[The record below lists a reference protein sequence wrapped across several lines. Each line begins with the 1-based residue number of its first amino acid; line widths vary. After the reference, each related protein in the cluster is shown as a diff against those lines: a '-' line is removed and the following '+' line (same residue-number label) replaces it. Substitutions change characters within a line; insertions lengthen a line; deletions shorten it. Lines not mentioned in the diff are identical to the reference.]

1 MKPMAAKKKVA
12 NQKVA
17 KQSTVKTTK
26 KQITTIGLVGAGQMG
41 KGIAQVAA
49 QTGYR
54 VIVVEPYAEMI
65 EKAQKE
71 LSDNLSRAV
80 EIGKIDKR
88 DKEKVLSLISFSK
101 NLEDLATADFIIEAA
116 VESAA
121 AKIDI
126 FSTLDKICAP
136 HVIFSTNT
144 SSVPIGRLARATKRP
159 EKVIGMHFM
168 YPAQKMKLLEIVR
181 TPATTEET
189 YQIVKSLAIE
199 MGKSPITVTD
209 RPCFVTSRLIQTL
222 INEAIFCLY
231 EGVSTREEIDMAL
244 KLGMNHPMGPLELAD
259 FIGLDVVL
267 SMQQALYD
275 GFKEPKYRP
284 CPLLVSLVEVGH
296 LGRKTGRG
304 FYEYK

>member
-1 MKPMAAKKKVA
+1 MTAQKKVVKQRSEKTAKKL
-12 NQKVA
+12 
-17 KQSTVKTTK
+17 
-26 KQITTIGLVGAGQMG
+26 ITTIGLVGAGQMG

-54 VIVVEPYAEMI
+54 VIVVEPYEEMI

-71 LSDNLSRAV
+71 ISGNLSRAV
-80 EIGKIDKR
+80 EIGKIDKK
-88 DKEKVLSLISFSK
+88 DKDRVLSLISFSK
-101 NLEDLATADFIIEAA
+101 NLEDLAKVDFIIEAA

-144 SSVPIGRLARATKRP
+144 SSVPVGRLARSTGRP
-159 EKVIGMHFM
+159 DKVIGMHFM

-181 TPATTEET
+181 TPATSEET
-189 YQIVKSLAIE
+189 YQTVKRLALE

-209 RPCFVTSRLIQTL
+209 RPCFVTSRLIQML

>member
-1 MKPMAAKKKVA
+1 MAAKKKNA
-12 NQKVA
+12 Q
-17 KQSTVKTTK
+17 QRTVKTAK

-54 VIVVEPYAEMI
+54 VIVVEPYEEMI

-71 LSDNLSRAV
+71 IASNLSRAV
-80 EIGKIDKR
+80 EIGKIDKK
-88 DKEKVLSLISFSK
+88 DKDSVLALISFSK
-101 NLEDLATADFIIEAA
+101 NLEDLAKADFIIEAA

-126 FSTLDKICAP
+126 FSTLDNICAP
-136 HVIFSTNT
+136 QVIFCTNT
-144 SSVPIGRLARATKRP
+144 SSVPVGRLARATKRP

-181 TPATTEET
+181 TPATSEET
-189 YQIVKSLAIE
+189 YQIVKRLALE

>member
-1 MKPMAAKKKVA
+1 MTAQKKVVKQRSEKTAKKL
-12 NQKVA
+12 
-17 KQSTVKTTK
+17 
-26 KQITTIGLVGAGQMG
+26 ITTIGLVGAGQMG

-54 VIVVEPYAEMI
+54 VIVVEPYEEMI

-71 LSDNLSRAV
+71 ISGNLSRAV
-80 EIGKIDKR
+80 EIGKIDKK
-88 DKEKVLSLISFSK
+88 DKDRVLSLISFSK
-101 NLEDLATADFIIEAA
+101 NLEDLAKVDFIIEAA

-136 HVIFSTNT
+136 QVIFSTNT
-144 SSVPIGRLARATKRP
+144 SSVPVGRLARSTGRP
-159 EKVIGMHFM
+159 DKVIGMHFM
-168 YPAQKMKLLEIVR
+168 YPAHKMKLLEIVR
-181 TPATTEET
+181 TPATSEET
-189 YQIVKSLAIE
+189 YQTVKRLALE

-231 EGVSTREEIDMAL
+231 EGVSTREEIDIAL

>member
-1 MKPMAAKKKVA
+1 MAAQK
-12 NQKVA
+12 KVA
-17 KQSTVKTTK
+17 KQSSEKTAK
-26 KQITTIGLVGAGQMG
+26 KLITTIGLVGAGQMG

-54 VIVVEPYAEMI
+54 VIVVEPYEEMI

-71 LSDNLSRAV
+71 ISGNLSRAV
-80 EIGKIDKR
+80 EIGKIEKKDKDR
-88 DKEKVLSLISFSK
+88 VLSLISFSK
-101 NLEDLATADFIIEAA
+101 NLEDLAKVDFIIEAA

-144 SSVPIGRLARATKRP
+144 SSVPVGRLARATKRP

-181 TPATTEET
+181 TPATSEET
-189 YQIVKSLAIE
+189 YQIVKRLALE

>member
-1 MKPMAAKKKVA
+1 MTAQKKVA
-12 NQKVA
+12 MQRSKKTA
-17 KQSTVKTTK
+17 KKL
-26 KQITTIGLVGAGQMG
+26 ITTIGLVGAGQMG

-54 VIVVEPYAEMI
+54 VIVVEPYEEMI

-71 LSDNLSRAV
+71 ISGNLSRAV
-80 EIGKIDKR
+80 EIGKIEKKDKDR
-88 DKEKVLSLISFSK
+88 LLSLISFSK
-101 NLEDLATADFIIEAA
+101 NLEDLAKVDFIIEAA

-144 SSVPIGRLARATKRP
+144 SSVPVSRLARATKRP

-181 TPATTEET
+181 TPATSEET
-189 YQIVKSLAIE
+189 YQIVKRLALE

-209 RPCFVTSRLIQTL
+209 RPCFITSRLIQTL

>member
-1 MKPMAAKKKVA
+1 MTAQKKVVKQRSEKTAKKL
-12 NQKVA
+12 
-17 KQSTVKTTK
+17 
-26 KQITTIGLVGAGQMG
+26 ITTIGLVGAGQMG

-54 VIVVEPYAEMI
+54 VIVVEPYEEMI

-71 LSDNLSRAV
+71 ISGNLSRAV
-80 EIGKIDKR
+80 EIGKIDKK
-88 DKEKVLSLISFSK
+88 DKDRVLSLISFSK
-101 NLEDLATADFIIEAA
+101 NLEDLAKVDFIIEAA

-136 HVIFSTNT
+136 QVIFSTNT
-144 SSVPIGRLARATKRP
+144 SSVPVGRLARSTGRP
-159 EKVIGMHFM
+159 DKVIGMHFM

-181 TPATTEET
+181 TPATSEET
-189 YQIVKSLAIE
+189 YQTVKRLALE

-231 EGVSTREEIDMAL
+231 EGVSTREEIDIAL

>member
-1 MKPMAAKKKVA
+1 MAAKK
-12 NQKVA
+12 KVA
-17 KQSTVKTTK
+17 KQSTVKTAK

-54 VIVVEPYAEMI
+54 VIVVEPYEEMI

-71 LSDNLSRAV
+71 ISDNLNKAV
-80 EIGKIDKR
+80 EIGKIEKKDK
-88 DKEKVLSLISFSK
+88 DKVLSLISFSK
-101 NLEDLATADFIIEAA
+101 NLEDLAKADFIIEAA

-136 HVIFSTNT
+136 QVIFSTNT
-144 SSVPIGRLARATKRP
+144 SSVPVGRLARSTRRP

-181 TPATTEET
+181 TPATSEET
-189 YQIVKSLAIE
+189 YQIVKRLALE

>member
-1 MKPMAAKKKVA
+1 MTAQK
-12 NQKVA
+12 KVA
-17 KQSTVKTTK
+17 KQRSEKTAK
-26 KQITTIGLVGAGQMG
+26 RLITTIGLVGAGQMG

-54 VIVVEPYAEMI
+54 VIVVEPYEEMI

-71 LSDNLSRAV
+71 ISGNLSRAV
-80 EIGKIDKR
+80 EIGKIEKKDK
-88 DKEKVLSLISFSK
+88 DKVLSLISFSK
-101 NLEDLATADFIIEAA
+101 NLEDLAKVDFIIEAA

-136 HVIFSTNT
+136 QVIFSTNT
-144 SSVPIGRLARATKRP
+144 SSVPVGRLARSTRRP
-159 EKVIGMHFM
+159 DKVIGMHFM

-181 TPATTEET
+181 TPATSEET
-189 YQIVKSLAIE
+189 YQTVKRLALE

-304 FYEYK
+304 FYEYKQPVNR

>member
-1 MKPMAAKKKVA
+1 MTAQKKVVKQRSEKTAKKL
-12 NQKVA
+12 
-17 KQSTVKTTK
+17 
-26 KQITTIGLVGAGQMG
+26 ITTIGLVGAGQMG

-54 VIVVEPYAEMI
+54 VIVVEPYEEMI

-71 LSDNLSRAV
+71 ISGNLSRAV
-80 EIGKIDKR
+80 EIGKIDKK
-88 DKEKVLSLISFSK
+88 DKDRVLSLISFSK
-101 NLEDLATADFIIEAA
+101 NLEDLAKVDFIIEAA

-136 HVIFSTNT
+136 QVIFSTNT
-144 SSVPIGRLARATKRP
+144 SSVPVGRLARSTGRP
-159 EKVIGMHFM
+159 DKVIGMHFM
-168 YPAQKMKLLEIVR
+168 YPAHKMKLLEIVR
-181 TPATTEET
+181 TPATSEET
-189 YQIVKSLAIE
+189 YQTVKRLALE

>member
-1 MKPMAAKKKVA
+1 MTAKKKLKKEHVA
-12 NQKVA
+12 PGA
-17 KQSTVKTTK
+17 KKRIK
-26 KQITTIGLVGAGQMG
+26 TIGLVGAGQMG

-54 VIVVEPYAEMI
+54 VIVVEPYTEMI

-71 LSDNLSRAV
+71 ISDNLNKAV
-80 EIGKIDKR
+80 DIGKIDKK
-88 DKEKVLSLISFSK
+88 DKDRVLSLISFSK
-101 NLEDLATADFIIEAA
+101 NLADLKDVDFVIEAA
-116 VESAA
+116 VESVA
-121 AKIDI
+121 AKVDI
-126 FSTLDKICAP
+126 FSSLDNVCAP

-159 EKVIGMHFM
+159 DKVIGMHFM

-181 TPATTEET
+181 TPATSEET
-189 YQIVKSLAIE
+189 YQTVKSLAIE
-199 MGKSPITVTD
+199 MGKSPITATD
-209 RPCFVTSRLIQTL
+209 RPCFVTSRLIQML

-231 EGVSTREEIDMAL
+231 EGVSSREEIDTAL

-296 LGRKTGRG
+296 LGRKTKRG

>member
-1 MKPMAAKKKVA
+1 MTAQK
-12 NQKVA
+12 KVA
-17 KQSTVKTTK
+17 KQRSKKTAK
-26 KQITTIGLVGAGQMG
+26 KLITTIGLVGAGQMG

-54 VIVVEPYAEMI
+54 VIVVEPYEEMI

-71 LSDNLSRAV
+71 ISHNLSKAV
-80 EIGKIDKR
+80 EIGKIDKK
-88 DKEKVLSLISFSK
+88 DKDKVLSLISFSK
-101 NLEDLATADFIIEAA
+101 NLEDLAKADFIIEAA

-136 HVIFSTNT
+136 QVIFSTNT
-144 SSVPIGRLARATKRP
+144 SSVPVGRLARSTRRP
-159 EKVIGMHFM
+159 DKVIGMHFM

-181 TPATTEET
+181 TPATSEET
-189 YQIVKSLAIE
+189 YQTVKRLALE

-222 INEAIFCLY
+222 INEAIFCLH

>member
-1 MKPMAAKKKVA
+1 MTAQK
-12 NQKVA
+12 KVA
-17 KQSTVKTTK
+17 KQGSKKAVKNL
-26 KQITTIGLVGAGQMG
+26 ITTIGLVGAGQMG

-54 VIVVEPYAEMI
+54 VIVVEPYGEMI

-71 LSDNLSRAV
+71 ISGNLSRAV
-80 EIGKIDKR
+80 EIGKIEKKDKDR
-88 DKEKVLSLISFSK
+88 VLSLISFSK
-101 NLEDLATADFIIEAA
+101 NLEDLAKVDFIIEAA

-144 SSVPIGRLARATKRP
+144 SSVPVGRLARATKRP

-181 TPATTEET
+181 TPATSEET
-189 YQIVKSLAIE
+189 YQIVKRLALE

-209 RPCFVTSRLIQTL
+209 RPCFITSRLIQTL

>member
-1 MKPMAAKKKVA
+1 MAAKK
-12 NQKVA
+12 KVA
-17 KQSTVKTTK
+17 KQSTVKAAK

-71 LSDNLSRAV
+71 LSDNLNKAV
-80 EIGKIDKR
+80 EIGKIEKKDKDR
-88 DKEKVLSLISFSK
+88 VLSLISFSK
-101 NLEDLATADFIIEAA
+101 NLEDLALADFIIEAA

-144 SSVPIGRLARATKRP
+144 SSVPIGRLARSTRRP

-181 TPATTEET
+181 TPATSEET
-189 YQIVKSLAIE
+189 YQIVKRLALE

>member
-1 MKPMAAKKKVA
+1 MAAKK
-12 NQKVA
+12 KVA
-17 KQSTVKTTK
+17 KQSTVKAAK

-54 VIVVEPYAEMI
+54 VIVVEPYEEMI

-71 LSDNLSRAV
+71 LSDNLNKAV
-80 EIGKIDKR
+80 EIGKIEKKDKDR
-88 DKEKVLSLISFSK
+88 ILSLISFSK

-144 SSVPIGRLARATKRP
+144 SSVPIGRLARSTRRP

-181 TPATTEET
+181 TPATSEET
-189 YQIVKSLAIE
+189 YQIVKRLALE

>member
-1 MKPMAAKKKVA
+1 MKSMTAKKKA
-12 NQKVA
+12 A
-17 KQSTVKTTK
+17 KQDTKKTAK

-54 VIVVEPYAEMI
+54 VIVVEPYEEMI

-80 EIGKIDKR
+80 EIGKIEKR
-88 DKEKVLSLISFSK
+88 DKDKVLSLISFSK

-144 SSVPIGRLARATKRP
+144 SSVPIGRLARSTRRP

-181 TPATTEET
+181 TPATSEET
-189 YQIVKSLAIE
+189 YQIVKRLALE

>member
-1 MKPMAAKKKVA
+1 
-12 NQKVA
+12 
-17 KQSTVKTTK
+17 
-26 KQITTIGLVGAGQMG
+26 
-41 KGIAQVAA
+41 
-49 QTGYR
+49 
-54 VIVVEPYAEMI
+54 
-65 EKAQKE
+65 
-71 LSDNLSRAV
+71 V
-80 EIGKIDKR
+80 EIGKIEKKDKDR
-88 DKEKVLSLISFSK
+88 VLSLISFSK
-101 NLEDLATADFIIEAA
+101 NLEDLAKVDFIIEAA

-144 SSVPIGRLARATKRP
+144 SSVPVGRLARATKRP

-181 TPATTEET
+181 TPATSEET
-189 YQIVKSLAIE
+189 YQIVKRLALE

-209 RPCFVTSRLIQTL
+209 RPCFITSRLIQTL